1 VWPPDGPARARG
13 ARAGKSSVSARFDR
27 VFWLGDFNYR
37 VNGNRAIVDKL
48 LAPKDEA
55 EAREAGWASAEEC
68 ARESLR
74 VLARNDQLGLQMRGG
89 FAFRGF
95 AEGELTFRPT
105 YKFDSKQKD
114 VYDRSEKARIPAWTD
129 RVLFRSRPAQPR
141 AIELH
146 YYSSIDELNTSDH
159 RPVLADLSVRYEY
172 DAPDEPPASEAEPPA
187 ANGIGKEPP
196 QLGRSYSRGGGACV
210 LNDPKPE
217 QADTSGSATC
227 VIS

>member
-1 VWPPDGPARARG
+1 
-13 ARAGKSSVSARFDR
+13 
-27 VFWLGDFNYR
+27 

-48 LAPKDEA
+48 LAPKEEA

-95 AEGELTFRPT
+95 LEGELGFRPT

-114 VYDRSEKARIPAWTD
+114 AYDRSEKARIPAWTD
-129 RVLFRSRPAQPR
+129 RVLFRSRRAQPR
-141 AIELH
+141 DIELH
-146 YYSSIDELNTSDH
+146 YYASIDELNTSDH
-159 RPVLADLSVRYEY
+159 RPVLADLSVRYVY
-172 DAPDEPPASEAEPPA
+172 DALDEPPESVAEPA
-187 ANGIGKEPP
+187 VANGSGNKPP
-196 QLGRSYSRGGGACV
+196 HLRRGYSRGGGACV
-210 LNDPKPE
+210 LNDPLPE
-217 QADTSGSATC
+217 KAESSGSTTC